1 MDDQLF
7 DTKTVVKNFQN
18 SKVKTKPKKKIEN
31 PTQIGFESES
41 CHSLISGFSRLTC
54 GMLDTPLAE
63 SVMMSHKGMDML
75 GNSRTWTSRESQKN
89 NTKIS
94 RDEEGWIDYNKLT
107 AQGVKSNEKLSK
119 SNADKTAQESAKEYL
134 ENSKKRKNKGEVE
147 SD

>member
-1 MDDQLF
+1 
-7 DTKTVVKNFQN
+7 
-18 SKVKTKPKKKIEN
+18 
-31 PTQIGFESES
+31 
-41 CHSLISGFSRLTC
+41 
-54 GMLDTPLAE
+54 
-63 SVMMSHKGMDML
+63 MDML